1 MVVCIGISLLFVAER
16 FLLRYTSFCLFIHWR
31 TFGLFSCLSTMN
43 NADMSIHVYVF
54 CIHVPSFFLIL
65 NLGVELQGHMIISLT
80 FILSDGIFF
89 LLILHS

>member
-1 MVVCIGISLLFVAER
+1 MN
-16 FLLRYTSFCLFIHWR
+16 
-31 TFGLFSCLSTMN
+31 MN
-43 NADMSIHVYVF
+43 NAEYMSIHVYVF

-89 LLILHS
+89 LLILHSWFSNLEW